1 MAPPPKDRIVAATA
15 ALRAD
20 ATVWHDNSAELHTA
34 AQLAV
39 GLSLNPAA
47 FSSLGEQVGLAHA
60 YQGLYEKVL
69 LLLQE
74 GSGNFDGIAGAL
86 TRAADGYERDERFAV
101 HEMLDTW

>member
-1 MAPPPKDRIVAATA
+1 MAPPPKDTIVAAMA

-20 ATVWHDNSAELHTA
+20 AKVWHDNSAELGTA

-39 GLSLNPAA
+39 TLSLDPAA
-47 FSSLGEQVGLAHA
+47 FSSFGEEVGLPGV
-60 YQGLYEKVL
+60 YQGLYEKVS

-86 TRAADGYERDERFAV
+86 HRAADGYDRDERFAV
-101 HEMLDTW
+101 HELLDQW